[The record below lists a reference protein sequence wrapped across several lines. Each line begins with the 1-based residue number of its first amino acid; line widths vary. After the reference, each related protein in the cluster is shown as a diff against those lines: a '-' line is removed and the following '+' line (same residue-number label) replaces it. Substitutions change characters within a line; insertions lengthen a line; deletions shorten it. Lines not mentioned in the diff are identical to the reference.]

1 MKKQEVIDHFGGVS
15 DVAKALGIKHPA
27 VCRWPDLIPELRARQ
42 LDEITNSALKFNP
55 DDYRKT
61 TD

>member
-1 MKKQEVIDHFGGVS
+1 MKKQEVIDHFGSVS

-27 VCRWPDLIPELRARQ
+27 VCRWPELIPELRARQ
-42 LDEITNSALKFNP
+42 LDEITNGGLKFNP